1 MAKNKEVL
9 VAAVL
14 LAQQK
19 GQHNSWHT
27 HTLLL
32 QMVLTLL
39 GVTW

>member
-1 MAKNKEVL
+1 LPMAKNKEVL

-27 HTLLL
+27 LPL
-32 QMVLTLL
+32 QMVLTLF
-39 GVTW
+39 GMSW